1 MANALSIV
9 LKGIKKT
16 LGAVPVGTDDGS
28 EIAVKEEAR
37 DEPRDKVVSGALEV
51 QNSVDSPPVNDEESA
66 DTRSTRRKSR
76 SLRSHDSND
85 YNGAQLFKFD
95 PNYTGVDYGRPLK
108 LVSRKPL
115 PAKEELVESKDTNNE
130 VSEGT
135 DQLTKRK
142 SAPKV
147 SATAR
152 DPLPDEL
159 YIVIH
164 RRRQREE
171 RRLQILEK
179 DKNAMEMDRLASYL
193 EKLQSPL
200 WRKEISK
207 ITYIR
212 DMNDSAELEKMKELT
227 VKEIEAY
234 LERYKQWRQ
243 REREGPPPEQDY
255 KSEEVELEN
264 DLKRQARNLKRKS
277 HAQLPEPKKFE
288 SFFDNRTRRLNFDQ
302 VISGRSGRRS
312 LDYAFGR
319 PIPHLRQ
326 VPFDI
331 PESWKNR
338 EGEGQCNSEK
348 AENEPIDTYDSG
360 NHTEINGSSSLDH

>member
-16 LGAVPVGTDDGS
+16 LGAVPVGTDDGP

-37 DEPRDKVVSGALEV
+37 DEPKDKLVSETPGVPKPAH
-51 QNSVDSPPVNDEESA
+51 PRTVNNEESA
-66 DTRSTRRKSR
+66 DARPARRKSR
-76 SLRSHDSND
+76 SLRSQDSND

-95 PNYTGVDYGRPLK
+95 PNYTGVDYGKPLK

-115 PAKEELVESKDTNNE
+115 PAKEELIESNDTSNE
-130 VSEGT
+130 MTEGI
-135 DQLTKRK
+135 DQVTIRK
-142 SAPKV
+142 SAPKM
-147 SATAR
+147 SATTR

-193 EKLQSPL
+193 EKLHSPL
-200 WRKEISK
+200 WRKEIGK

-212 DMNDSAELEKMKELT
+212 DMNDCAELDKMKELT
-227 VKEIEAY
+227 IKEIEAY

-277 HAQLPEPKKFE
+277 QAPLPEPKKFE
-288 SFFDNRTRRLNFDQ
+288 SFFENRTRRLNFDQ

-338 EGEGQCNSEK
+338 EGVCDN
-348 AENEPIDTYDSG
+348 ENIDTNNSSNQTDV
-360 NHTEINGSSSLDH
+360 NGSSSA